1 MWCLVSFFPAEE
13 EEELKKS
20 AVVNWYLSE
29 IESEIDSEEELI
41 NRKSLIE
48 KVLNRLVHYVST
60 TTQVPT
66 TQCAGPHH
74 TILPPNRHTN
84 LYTISTNYSMI
95 FPLPCPH
102 DLMKS

>member
-1 MWCLVSFFPAEE
+1 MSFFPAEE

-60 TTQVPT
+60 TTQF
-66 TQCAGPHH
+66 AGPHH
-74 TILPPNRHTN
+74 AG
-84 LYTISTNYSMI
+84 
-95 FPLPCPH
+95 PH
-102 DLMKS
+102 HAGPQIDTLV

>member
-1 MWCLVSFFPAEE
+1 MFPQIYWSFFVRFFSFLFELTCSLKCNGLCLVSFFPAEE

-60 TTQVPT
+60 TTQFT
-66 TQCAGPHH
+66 GPHH
-74 TILPPNRHTN
+74 AGPQIDTLV
-84 LYTISTNYSMI
+84 
-95 FPLPCPH
+95 
-102 DLMKS
+102 